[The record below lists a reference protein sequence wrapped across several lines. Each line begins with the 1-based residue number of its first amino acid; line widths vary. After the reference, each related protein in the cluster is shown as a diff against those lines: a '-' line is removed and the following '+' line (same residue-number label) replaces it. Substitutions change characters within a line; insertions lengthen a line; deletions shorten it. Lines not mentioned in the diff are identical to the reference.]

1 MVKIN
6 VLIFICFGL
15 LSYGKFWFDDYE
27 IVNYF
32 YYFFVYNIVIILV
45 KFRGNCV

>member
-15 LSYGKFWFDDYE
+15 LIYGKFWLDDYE

-32 YYFFVYNIVIILV
+32 YFFIVYDIVFILS
-45 KFRGNCV
+45 KF